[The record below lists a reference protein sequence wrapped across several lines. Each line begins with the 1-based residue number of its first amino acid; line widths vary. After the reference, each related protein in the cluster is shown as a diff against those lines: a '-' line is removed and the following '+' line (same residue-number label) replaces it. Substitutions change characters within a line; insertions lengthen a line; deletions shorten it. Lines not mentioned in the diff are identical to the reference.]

1 MTNYFICSDISN
13 SIQHTNS
20 TLDNIVA
27 SITTDTEK
35 AYFIYAYSLFESTIT
50 EIVRYYLKA
59 FPYKIDKNITVNK
72 ELVLMSSR
80 SSIIIDD
87 MIDQNIRKHSNKSLY
102 EYLQFFVSIQDL
114 DLSIDEYN
122 FKGIS
127 NLRNSIVHDD
137 IKNSLIYK
145 HTNSTKTSN
154 EDAPTTLYKDYICYF
169 IQFLNSYD
177 VCMKTKYSEYTLDK
191 LARTIW
197 KNTFST
203 PLLAFDAVWEYHS
216 EGYLQFK
223 NIDDLKNR
231 ASSLC
236 NSEHLLLAVFL
247 QQYNHTINEYVHGFN
262 KIPSLVSID
271 TDNKSKLVEL
281 IDFFD
286 SFPLLFN
293 GEIIKPSTPK

>member
-1 MTNYFICSDISN
+1 MINYFVCDDISN
-13 SIQHTNS
+13 SIQDTS
-20 TLDNIVA
+20 SALYNIIA
-27 SITTDTEK
+27 FITKNTKK

-59 FPYKIDKNITVNK
+59 FPYKIDKNISVNK

-80 SSIIIDD
+80 TSTIIDD
-87 MIDQNIRKHSNKSLY
+87 MIDQNIRRHSNKSLY
-102 EYLQFFVSIQDL
+102 EYLQFFISIQDL
-114 DLSIDEYN
+114 DLLIHESK
-122 FKGIS
+122 FKEIS

-145 HTNSTKTSN
+145 HTNNTKTSN
-154 EDAPTTLYKDYICYF
+154 ANEATTLYKDYICHF
-169 IQFLNSYD
+169 IQFLESYNI
-177 VCMKTKYSEYTLDK
+177 CMKTKYSEYTLDK

-203 PLLAFDAVWEYHS
+203 PLLPFDAVWEYHS
-216 EGYLQFK
+216 EGYLKIK
-223 NIDDLKNR
+223 NIEDLKER
-231 ASSLC
+231 ANSLC

-247 QQYNHTINEYVHGFN
+247 QQYNNDLNEYIHGFN

-271 TDNKSKLVEL
+271 MDNKSRLVDL

-293 GEIIKPSTPK
+293 GEIIKPNTPN